1 MAVHD
6 IARSD
11 DALIATDLHVE
22 ATYRLTEAL
31 VASENQ
37 MRRRVDLLSEV
48 VFETDADHRLVYL
61 NSAWSKTTG
70 VPIADALGQTV
81 CHFIVDDDCDAART
95 WMHGIARGERAEQ
108 ARLRVR
114 FQHAAGHQL
123 WADMSA
129 SVLPEGG
136 VVGAIR
142 DVTAERQA
150 QEEIEKLSLVA
161 SNTDNLVV
169 ITDAE
174 GYTEWVNQ
182 AFIKRTGYTMK
193 DLRGKKPGHLL
204 QGPDTDPAS
213 VDQIRAWRKEGRS
226 FRITLLNYTRSGEPF
241 WALFQITPIRD
252 ASGAVQRF
260 VSIQTDVTELRR
272 ARAELEAAKERAEA
286 ASEAKTQFLATMSHE
301 MRTPLNVILGSTDI
315 ALVGDEDPD
324 AMRGHLTRIN
334 SSADMLLRLITDM
347 LDVSKIEAGQ
357 FDFEHIPVK
366 LRQCLNAA
374 LAPIAERARAKGLAF
389 RVMVDEALPTQI
401 LGDPDRLQ
409 QIVTNLAGN
418 ALKFTDTGGIC
429 VEALHLDRGPLGR
442 AGLEIRVTDSGP
454 GIALDAQA
462 RIFQR
467 FEQADSSTTRRK
479 GGVGLGLN
487 IVKSLVEALSG
498 TVTVQSTP
506 GAGATFSVVLPMEV
520 APQSFADEATARA
533 IAIAGASAGAGAGAR
548 VLVAEDTDANFAVL
562 EIYLTKAGYTVR
574 RAVNGVEAVNAASDV
589 DLILMDVEMPDIDG
603 LEATRRIRAAEQ
615 DQRRVAVPI
624 LALTAHAVHGYRE
637 RCLSAGCTGYLSK
650 PIRRPNLLSA
660 VRAALDEARHIE
672 TPVAPTASA
681 PVRTNAVDVDAELA
695 HLVPAFLEH
704 CRREEARVRHAITTR
719 DWESA
724 VRAGHSLKGSAPSIG
739 FNDIGRLGLDIET
752 AATARCADRALI
764 ALDQLRTH
772 LEDVTAVAL
781 PT

>member
-1 MAVHD
+1 MHLID
-6 IARSD
+6 RSD

-31 VASENQ
+31 VASENR

-48 VFETDADHRLVYL
+48 VFETDAENQLVYL
-61 NSAWSKTTG
+61 NNAWLKTAG
-70 VPIADALGQTV
+70 VPTADALGRTL
-81 CHFIVDDDCDAART
+81 CHFVVDDDGDALRV
-95 WMHGIARGERAEQ
+95 WMHAITHGDCATQERI
-108 ARLRVR
+108 RVR
-114 FQHAAGHQL
+114 FRHLDGREIWVEVSAA
-123 WADMSA
+123 AM
-129 SVLPEGG
+129 PEGG

-142 DVTAERQA
+142 DVTAEKLA
-150 QEEIEKLSLVA
+150 QEDIEKLSLVA
-161 SNTDNLVV
+161 SSTDNLVV
-169 ITDAE
+169 ITDAD

-182 AFIKRTGYTMK
+182 AFVKRTGYTMD
-193 DLRGKKPGHLL
+193 DLRGKKPGHVL

-213 VDQIRAWRKEGRS
+213 VEQIRAWRKEGRS
-226 FRITLLNYTRSGEPF
+226 FQITLLNYTRTGEPF

-252 ASGAVQRF
+252 ANGKVQRF
-260 VSIQTDVTELRR
+260 VSIQTDVTELRQT
-272 ARAELEAAKERAEA
+272 RAELEAAKERAEA
-286 ASEAKTQFLATMSHE
+286 ASEAKTQFLATISHE
-301 MRTPLNVILGSTDI
+301 MRTPLNVILGSTDL
-315 ALVGDEDPD
+315 ALD
-324 AMRGHLTRIN
+324 ADVEPNAMQGHLARVN
-334 SSADMLLRLITDM
+334 ASADMLLRLITDM

-366 LRQCLNAA
+366 LRHCLNTA

-429 VEALHLDRGPLGR
+429 VEALHLENGPFGR

-506 GAGATFSVVLPMEV
+506 GEGATFSVVLPLAV
-520 APQSFADEATARA
+520 APQSAADEAAARE
-533 IAIAGASAGAGAGAR
+533 IPGAGAGAGAR
-548 VLVAEDTDANFAVL
+548 IVVAEDTDANFAVL
-562 EIYLTKAGYTVR
+562 EIYLTKAGYAVVR
-574 RAVNGVEAVNAASDV
+574 AANGLEAVNAATDA

-603 LEATRRIRAAEQ
+603 LEATRRIRAHEH

-660 VRAALDEARHIE
+660 VRAALDEARGIK
-672 TPVAPTASA
+672 TSVVPTAIA
-681 PVRTNAVDVDAELA
+681 PVRTHPVQVEAELA

-704 CRREEARVRHAITTR
+704 CRREEARVRRAVTAR

-724 VRAGHSLKGSAPSIG
+724 ARAGHSLKGSAPSIG
-739 FNDIGRLGLDIET
+739 FNDVGRLGLDIET
-752 AATARCADRALI
+752 AATARCADRALN
-764 ALDQLRTH
+764 ALDRLRAH

-781 PT
+781 PS